1 MEERKQ
7 VRKSKG
13 KRENMRILL
22 IADIHANYEALETVL
37 KVSHDRVIC
46 LGDIVDYGPDPDK
59 CVDLMR
65 MKGIPVIR
73 GNHDNAV
80 AFKVDCQCG
89 YKYKHLSIATR
100 EYTWKILNRPEIE
113 YLQKLPLVIKEE
125 IDGKSLYLT
134 HASPRS
140 MFEYIKPETQDDE
153 IQNMIN
159 EAAEPVETG
168 FLIVGHS
175 HIPMNRK
182 LGNLTIINPGSV
194 GQPRNGDPRASCAV
208 FDTENGEVEYLRLD
222 YDINSVCAKIKER
235 MPHADEL
242 IAILRRGY

>member
-1 MEERKQ
+1 
-7 VRKSKG
+7 
-13 KRENMRILL
+13 MRILL

-37 KVSHDRVIC
+37 EIPHDRAIC

-59 CVDLMR
+59 CIDLLR

-100 EYTWKILNRPEIE
+100 EYTWEILDRSGIE
-113 YLQKLPLVIKEE
+113 YLQKLPLLIREE
-125 IDGKSLYLT
+125 IDGVRLYLI

-140 MFEYIKPETQDDE
+140 MFEYIKPETTDE
-153 IQNMIN
+153 DIQNMIN
-159 EAAEPVETG
+159 EAMETVEAE
-168 FLIVGHS
+168 FLVVGHS

-194 GQPRNGDPRASCAV
+194 GQPRDRDPRASCAV
-208 FDTENGEVEYLRLD
+208 FDTENGKVEYLHLD
-222 YDINSVCAKIKER
+222 YDIDSVCSKIRER
-235 MPHADEL
+235 MPHAEEL

>member
-1 MEERKQ
+1 MKL
-7 VRKSKG
+7 
-13 KRENMRILL
+13 LL
-22 IADIHANYEALETVL
+22 IADIHANYEAFQTVL
-37 KVSHDRVIC
+37 EIPHDRAIC

-59 CVDLMR
+59 CIDLLR
-65 MKGIPVIR
+65 KKAIPTIR

-80 AFKVDCQCG
+80 AFKMDCQCG

-100 EYTWKILNRPEIE
+100 EYTWEILDKPRIE
-113 YLQKLPLVIKEE
+113 YLQKLPLLIKEE
-125 IDGKSLYLT
+125 IDGKRLYLT

-140 MFEYIKPETQDDE
+140 MFEYIKSETPDDE
-153 IQNMIN
+153 IRNMVN
-159 EAAEPVETG
+159 EATEPVEAE
-168 FLIVGHS
+168 FLVVGHS

-194 GQPRNGDPRASCAV
+194 GQSRDGDTRASCAV
-208 FDTENGEVEYLRLD
+208 FDTENGKTESLRLN
-222 YDINSVCAKIKER
+222 YDIDAVCAKIEDR

>member
-1 MEERKQ
+1 MKL
-7 VRKSKG
+7 
-13 KRENMRILL
+13 LL
-22 IADIHANYEALETVL
+22 IADIHGNYEALKTVL
-37 KVSHDRVIC
+37 DVPHDRVMC

-59 CVDLMR
+59 CIDLLR
-65 MKGIPVIR
+65 KQEIPTIR

-100 EYTWKILNRPEIE
+100 QYAWDILDRDRME
-113 YLQKLPLVIKEE
+113 YLQKLPLLIKEE
-125 IDGKSLYLT
+125 IDGKRLYLT

-140 MFEYIKPETQDDE
+140 MFEYIKPETPDEE
-153 IQNMIN
+153 IQTMVN
-159 EAAEPVETG
+159 EAMEPADAE

-194 GQPRNGDPRASCAV
+194 GQSRDGDIRTSCAV
-208 FDTENGEVEYLRLD
+208 FDTENGKIEHLRLD
-222 YDINSVCAKIKER
+222 YDIASVCEKIKAR
-235 MPHADEL
+235 MPHAEEL
-242 IAILRRGY
+242 VGILKRGY

>member
-1 MEERKQ
+1 MKL
-7 VRKSKG
+7 
-13 KRENMRILL
+13 LL
-22 IADIHANYEALETVL
+22 IADIHGNYEALKTVL
-37 KVSHDRVIC
+37 DVPHDRVIC

-59 CVDLMR
+59 CIDLLR
-65 MKGIPVIR
+65 KQEIPTIR

-100 EYTWKILNRPEIE
+100 EYTWDILDRDRMK
-113 YLQKLPLVIKEE
+113 YLQKLPLLIKEE
-125 IDGKSLYLT
+125 IDGKRLYLT

-140 MFEYIKPETQDDE
+140 MFEYIKPETPDEE
-153 IQNMIN
+153 IQTMVN
-159 EAAEPVETG
+159 EAMEPVDAE

-194 GQPRNGDPRASCAV
+194 GQSRDGDIRTSCAV
-208 FDTENGEVEYLRLD
+208 FDTANGKIEHLRLD
-222 YDINSVCAKIKER
+222 YDIDSVCEKIKAK
-235 MPHADEL
+235 MPHAEEL
-242 IAILRRGY
+242 VGILKRGY

>member
-1 MEERKQ
+1 
-7 VRKSKG
+7 
-13 KRENMRILL
+13 MRILL
-22 IADIHANYEALETVL
+22 IADIHGNYEALQKIL
-37 KVSHDRVIC
+37 KVPHDRAIC

-59 CVDLMR
+59 CIDILCE
-65 MKGIPVIR
+65 KAIPTIR

-100 EYTWKILNRPEIE
+100 EYTWEILDRTGIE
-113 YLQKLPLVIKEE
+113 YLQKLPILIREE
-125 IDGKSLYLT
+125 IDGKRLYLT
-134 HASPRS
+134 HGSPRS
-140 MFEYIKPETQDDE
+140 MFEYIKPETLDE
-153 IQNMIN
+153 EIRKMIDESTEPL
-159 EAAEPVETG
+159 EAD
-168 FLIVGHS
+168 FLVIGHS

-194 GQPRNGDPRASCAV
+194 GQSRDGDTRASCAV
-208 FDTENGEVEYLRLD
+208 FDTENGKIEHLRLD
-222 YDINSVCAKIKER
+222 YDIDSVCAKIKER